1 MSDKIDR
8 LDGVKVAV
16 LKGGPGSEREISLAS
31 AKGVTQALIEAGAT
45 VQEVDVTGPDFE
57 VPSDTE
63 IAFIVIHGTF
73 GEDGEIQAI
82 LDEKGIP
89 YTGAGEA
96 SSRVAF
102 DKVLSKEK
110 FIAAGVPT
118 PGSESVDLSGETVE
132 TSLAVPLVVKPPRE
146 GSSVGVTIVK
156 SESELEDAFAEA
168 AKYGADALVEDY
180 IEGKELTVGV
190 LDGEALPVIHICPR
204 DGFYDIKNK
213 YPWLNQ
219 GGGTDYHCPADL
231 PEAVTAAV
239 QAAALE
245 AYKSLGTEVYAR
257 VDLLLDADDRPFV
270 LEINTIPGMTE
281 SSLLPKAA
289 RAAGIEFPELCARI
303 VKLSLEERG
312 AKPVS

>member
-31 AKGVTQALIEAGAT
+31 AKGVTQALAEAGAS
-45 VQEVDVTGPDFE
+45 VEEVDVTGPDFQIP
-57 VPSDTE
+57 VGAD

-73 GEDGEIQAI
+73 GEDGDIQAI
-82 LDEKGIP
+82 LDKRGIP

-110 FIAAGVPT
+110 FVAAGVPT
-118 PGSESVDLSGETVE
+118 PGSESVDLRASKVE
-132 TSLAVPLVVKPPRE
+132 TKLEIPLVVKPPRE

-156 SESELEDAFAEA
+156 SEAELENAFSEA
-168 AKYGADALVEDY
+168 TKYGDDALVEDF

-190 LDGEALPVIHICPR
+190 LDGVALPVIHICPR

-219 GGGTDYHCPADL
+219 GGGTDYYCPADL
-231 PEAVTAAV
+231 PDAVTEAV
-239 QAAALE
+239 QSAALK
-245 AYKSLGTEVYAR
+245 AYESLGTEVYAR
-257 VDLLLDADDRPFV
+257 VDLLLDQDDRPFV

-289 RAAGIEFPELCARI
+289 RAVGIEFPELCARI
-303 VKLSLEERG
+303 VNLSLKERG
-312 AKPVS
+312 AKLAG